1 MSGAD
6 HLSAR
11 YTVGHV
17 MWRDRVAIAHAPANA
32 AMPYQLKKETRNLWL
47 DLLVSVF
54 RDGIEKVHPQQAY
67 KDEDRSQHRTRR
79 KCSSNTLL
87 CML

>member
-17 MWRDRVAIAHAPANA
+17 TWRDRVAIAHAPANA
-32 AMPYQLKKETRNLWL
+32 AMPYQLKKETRES
-47 DLLVSVF
+47 VVGTASVF
-54 RDGIEKVHPQQAY
+54 GDGSGKVLSQQAHKVY
-67 KDEDRSQHRTRR
+67 DRREYRTQM
-79 KCSSNTLL
+79 KMYQKTLL
-87 CML
+87 RML